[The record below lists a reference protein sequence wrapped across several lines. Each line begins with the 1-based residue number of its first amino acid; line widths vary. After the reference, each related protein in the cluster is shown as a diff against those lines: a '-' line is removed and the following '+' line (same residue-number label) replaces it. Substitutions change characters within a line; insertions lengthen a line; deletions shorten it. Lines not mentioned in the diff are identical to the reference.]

1 MRRELEMQWCG
12 LRLHRLIQNLGSMI
26 IRAAYYFSNHLKQ
39 NNMKK
44 YIVLQKIGSFSPD
57 VKRTFD
63 ELDDARA
70 FVALLK
76 KSDTNSCVAYFI
88 AETQEE

>member
-1 MRRELEMQWCG
+1 
-12 LRLHRLIQNLGSMI
+12 
-26 IRAAYYFSNHLKQ
+26 
-39 NNMKK
+39 MKK

-76 KSDTNSCVAYFI
+76 KSDSNSCVAYFI

>member
-1 MRRELEMQWCG
+1 
-12 LRLHRLIQNLGSMI
+12 
-26 IRAAYYFSNHLKQ
+26 
-39 NNMKK
+39 MKK
-44 YIVLQKIGSFSPD
+44 YIVLQRIGSFNPD
-57 VKRTFD
+57 VMRTFD

-76 KSDTNSCVAYFI
+76 KSTSNCRVAYFI